1 MLKGGSP
8 NRSAQAYTMIQY
20 DFAPHFTG
28 IHAFLITVAAVT
40 DCPVQRSLRAV
51 AAATTAT
58 AMGPVPLLR
67 PYGPRETSKNAIK
80 ISLVHVH
87 VHEFS
92 GRVLRAHM
100 HGNNPGW
107 REVCTMHAAQTRVVL

>member
-1 MLKGGSP
+1 M
-8 NRSAQAYTMIQY
+8 
-20 DFAPHFTG
+20 
-28 IHAFLITVAAVT
+28 
-40 DCPVQRSLRAV
+40 CPVALDTSNWQNEKTYSQGGCRRYDCY
-51 AAATTAT
+51 
-58 AMGPVPLLR
+58 GHGVPLLR
-67 PYGPRETSKNAIK
+67 SYGPRETSKKAIK

-107 REVCTMHAAQTRVVL
+107 REVCTMHAAQTRAVLCHGQKCTKVTMYIVDLRVA